1 MYKLYKKFSAR
12 SIRGGERGW
21 SLKIQILGQQGDA
34 SWTCNGSLHPF
45 QLFLLLCRI
54 KFRSEEGRGGEKKK
68 HGRGS
73 WIRNEVSVAC
83 TRGKV
88 WGKRRGRRVVSRDR
102 CLQASVSGIAEGD
115 VECQIFRLSSFL
127 FLCPWY
133 SSYFLF
139 SLYMS
144 LSQMRLFVSIVIT
157 IDHN

>member
-54 KFRSEEGRGGEKKK
+54 KFRSGEGRGGEKKK

-115 VECQIFRLSSFL
+115 ARSSVYL
-127 FLCPWY
+127 H
-133 SSYFLF
+133 SYFFVPDTHHTF
-139 SLYMS
+139 SFPLIS
-144 LSQMRLFVSIVIT
+144 LSLKCAYSFQL
-157 IDHN
+157 

>member
-88 WGKRRGRRVVSRDR
+88 WGKGWREKGGFSRPLLTSKCIRDSGGR
-102 CLQASVSGIAEGD
+102 
-115 VECQIFRLSSFL
+115 CQIFRLPSFL